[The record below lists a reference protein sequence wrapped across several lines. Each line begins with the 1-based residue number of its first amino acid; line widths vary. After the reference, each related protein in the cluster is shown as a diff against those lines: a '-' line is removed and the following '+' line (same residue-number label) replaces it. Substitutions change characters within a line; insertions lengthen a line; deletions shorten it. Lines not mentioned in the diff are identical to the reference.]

1 MTIGEKILIR
11 RKELGLSQE
20 QLADQLKVSRQSISK
35 WEQDGALP
43 DFINGIALCKL
54 LDITPEE
61 LISNEP
67 LAASTKKQLVPSF
80 FMSKEVV
87 IVKIVLV
94 AILFATFGKLSQ
106 DLNAYNALHF
116 TYNMQLLYFYEIAP
130 YFLAGVILFFKT
142 ISFPKS
148 MEMWVFEL
156 IFLSIVGF
164 QAFLMYNPYFYI
176 LTFPWAH
183 KMLEPLGLF
192 SGVILVLS
200 FNSTRI
206 NKQMKELFSILWER
220 IQRNIHIN
228 SKRNS
233 I

>member
-61 LISNEP
+61 LISNDP
-67 LAASTKKQLVPSF
+67 LTAPLKKPIVPSF
-80 FMSKEVV
+80 FISKEVV

-94 AILFATFGKLSQ
+94 AILFAIFGKLNQ
-106 DLNAYNALHF
+106 DLNAYSASHYTFNL
-116 TYNMQLLYFYEIAP
+116 QLLYLYAIAP
-130 YFLAGVILFFKT
+130 YFLAGIILFFKAV
-142 ISFPKS
+142 SLPKLI
-148 MEMWVFEL
+148 EMWVFEL
-156 IFLSIVGF
+156 IFLAIIGF
-164 QAFLMYNPYFYI
+164 QAFLMFTPYFYI
-176 LTFPWAH
+176 LTFPWAY
-183 KMLEPLGLF
+183 KMLKPLGLLT
-192 SGVILVLS
+192 GVILVLF
-200 FNSTRI
+200 FNSTMI
-206 NKQMKELFSILWER
+206 NKQMKELFAMFMEKIK
-220 IQRNIHIN
+220 RNIHST
-228 SKRNS
+228 SKGNA